1 MNPTDVFKD
10 QPITIPANLAFTI
23 WSYIASKP
31 SSETAMLTL
40 NYQQVVGAQLKA
52 LEDAY
57 AAANAATDPSVV
69 TDVEPTAA

>member
-1 MNPTDVFKD
+1 
-10 QPITIPANLAFTI
+10 LAFTI

-57 AAANAATDPSVV
+57 AADPSVV
-69 TDVEPTAA
+69 TDVKPTAA